1 MFYLTVAITIVV
13 WTNLF
18 LVSGWPT
25 RSTLEVRGLGVPMT
39 SPGTNSLSL
48 VLELEFGTSY
58 QCSVV
63 LSMDPGRNRIKSSH
77 FALLGVSYNSAIRAE
92 KVIYIEILKINND

>member
-1 MFYLTVAITIVV
+1 MMANKINIGGERLGGTYDLPRDKLL
-13 WTNLF
+13 NL
-18 LVSGWPT
+18 VT
-25 RSTLEVRGLGVPMT
+25 HGLGMPLCET
-39 SPGTNSLSL
+39 LLNWNWNSEP
-48 VLELEFGTSY
+48 VI
-58 QCSVV
+58 SVV

>member
-1 MFYLTVAITIVV
+1 MANKINIGGERLGG
-13 WTNLF
+13 TNDLPRDKLLK
-18 LVSGWPT
+18 LVT
-25 RSTLEVRGLGVPMT
+25 RGLGMPLHET
-39 SPGTNSLSL
+39 LLNWNWNSEP
-48 VLELEFGTSY
+48 VI
-58 QCSVV
+58 SVV